1 MQPQIGELDGTI
13 LIRRSAEGDRAA
25 LQRLA
30 ALDNRKDAL
39 HMVTLTVGP
48 R

>member
-1 MQPQIGELDGTI
+1 MHYRLRELDGTI
-13 LIRRSAEGDRAA
+13 LIRRSAAGARTA

-30 ALDNRKDAL
+30 ALDTREDAL
-39 HMVTLTVGP
+39 HLVTLTVGP